1 MNDRSFLRLGA
12 AAAVVGALLAL
23 AGNLL
28 HPRFGDI
35 ADVDLY
41 RKIAGSDRWLTSDL
55 LLIAALVL
63 STAGLVAIV
72 WPRSARTPSRPRTG
86 ADRPIVLDQPDES
99 VAAAK
104 VGETVQAAI

>member
-41 RKIAGSDRWLTSDL
+41 RKIAGAED
-55 LLIAALVL
+55 
-63 STAGLVAIV
+63 
-72 WPRSARTPSRPRTG
+72 
-86 ADRPIVLDQPDES
+86 
-99 VAAAK
+99 
-104 VGETVQAAI
+104 